1 MASTQTIFTLVCL
14 PPETTYWGR
23 REGSFTKKVDLMVLV
38 LGAPG
43 WLGLMTEKEGKGGW
57 ASLNSLKGLKKREKG
72 LMGGGVSQQFCLPV
86 TVEAVAAAGRWCGL
100 VPCAV
105 LKSLPALQVK
115 FSYRRSGKQDHFESD
130 QVWKGCTGQAQQVP
144 LGIQDSPGKSI
155 GTTTR
160 QTTQH
165 ITISNNC
172 ITTRLH
178 RPAFYRRNTLS
189 T

>member
-38 LGAPG
+38 LGVLG
-43 WLGLMTEKEGKGGW
+43 WLGLMTEKEEKGGW

-72 LMGGGVSQQFCLPV
+72 LMVGGGVSQRFCLPV
-86 TVEAVAAAGRWCGL
+86 TVEAVAAAGRRCGL

-130 QVWKGCTGQAQQVP
+130 QYGRAALAKHSKCLWAFRTPQAKASAPPPDKQH
-144 LGIQDSPGKSI
+144 SI
-155 GTTTR
+155 
-160 QTTQH
+160 
-165 ITISNNC
+165 
-172 ITTRLH
+172 
-178 RPAFYRRNTLS
+178 
-189 T
+189 